1 MQRQVSP
8 KTRRDGWTIQ
18 RQLRFLD
25 MLARTRSVTRAAAA
39 VGLSRKSAYRLRARA
54 DGALFAAQ
62 WDRAMRAPLDTV
74 KVTVQGDSQRRLR
87 GRNPGNPPKDT
98 KWKKW
103 TDPRF
108 DWFAAQLR
116 DLRIRDPQTVSPMTL
131 DGAGEPPKFIA

>member
-1 MQRQVSP
+1 MQRQASL
-8 KTRRDGWTIQ
+8 KTRRDGWTIE

-25 MLARTRSVTRAAAA
+25 TLARTRCVSRAAAA
-39 VGLSRKSAYRLRARA
+39 AGLSRKSAYRLRARA

-62 WDRAMRAPLDTV
+62 WDRAMRAPLDTE
-74 KVTVQGDSQRRLR
+74 KVTGQDDSQRHLR
-87 GRNPGNPPKDT
+87 GENPHNPPKDT

-116 DLRIRDPQTVSPMTL
+116 DLRMRDPQTVSPMTL